1 MSNPIIRIHNTA
13 TGEVIDREMTADEL
27 AQYELDKAEAEAR
40 NAAQAAKAAARQ
52 AVLNKLGLTADEASA
67 LLG

>member
-52 AVLNKLGLTADEASA
+52 AVLNKLGLKADEAQA

>member
-1 MSNPIIRIHNTA
+1 MSNSIIRIHNTA
-13 TGEVIDREMTADEL
+13 TGEVIDREMTTDEL